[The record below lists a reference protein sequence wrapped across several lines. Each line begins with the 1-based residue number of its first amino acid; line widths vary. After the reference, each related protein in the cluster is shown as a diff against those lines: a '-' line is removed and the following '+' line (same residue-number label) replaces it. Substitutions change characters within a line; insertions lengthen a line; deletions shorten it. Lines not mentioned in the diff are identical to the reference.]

1 MLRTSLLAV
10 LVSGAMISGVQ
21 AAEIQPNGY
30 LFGNIGQTETDL
42 SDFEDMGLSTDE
54 DSTAYKVGAGVQLN
68 RYVGLEFQYAD
79 LGEVSASLPGI
90 SADISAKG
98 LGANV
103 VATLPLDRFKL
114 YGKVGY
120 HQVESEWKVKQGG
133 TTLGKGEDDN
143 NVTSFAIGAAYAL
156 TPQFEV
162 VAEFERYQD
171 VGDKDETGEAD
182 VDFASI
188 GLRYNF

>member
-10 LVSGAMISGVQ
+10 LVSGVMISGVQ

-90 SADISAKG
+90 SADISAKV

-120 HQVESEWKVKQGG
+120 HQVESEWKVKLGG

>member
-10 LVSGAMISGVQ
+10 LVSGVMISGVQ
-21 AAEIQPNGY
+21 AAEIQHNGY

-120 HQVESEWKVKQGG
+120 HQVESEWKVKLGG

>member
-1 MLRTSLLAV
+1 MLRKSLLAV
-10 LVSGAMISGVQ
+10 LVSGAMVAAVQ

-30 LFGNIGQTETDL
+30 LFGHIGQTETDL

-68 RYVGLEFQYAD
+68 RYVGLEFQYVD

-120 HQVESEWKVKQGG
+120 HQIESEWKVKQGG
-133 TTLGKGEDDN
+133 TTLGKGDDDN
-143 NVTSFAIGAAYAL
+143 NVTSFAIGATYAL

>member
-10 LVSGAMISGVQ
+10 LVSGVMISGVQ

>member
-10 LVSGAMISGVQ
+10 LVSGVMISGVQ

-120 HQVESEWKVKQGG
+120 HQVESEWKVKLGG

>member
-1 MLRTSLLAV
+1 
-10 LVSGAMISGVQ
+10 
-21 AAEIQPNGY
+21 
-30 LFGNIGQTETDL
+30 
-42 SDFEDMGLSTDE
+42 
-54 DSTAYKVGAGVQLN
+54 
-68 RYVGLEFQYAD
+68 
-79 LGEVSASLPGI
+79 
-90 SADISAKG
+90 KG

-120 HQVESEWKVKQGG
+120 HQIESEWKVKLGG
-133 TTLGKGEDDN
+133 STVDKGDDDN
-143 NVTSFAIGAAYAL
+143 NVTSFAIGATYAL
-156 TPQFEV
+156 TPQVEV

-171 VGDKDETGEAD
+171 VGDKDMTGEAD